1 MLNEIVLHAA
11 ADAANQADILASE
24 DLHTSGA
31 YGKRPIAIVAAEG
44 AHLIDAEGK
53 AYIDAVGGHGVCLLG
68 HRHPAILEAITRQ
81 YERVVT
87 CPEIFYNDQRARL
100 YESLQ
105 AHLAPRF
112 GRYFLCNSGAEAVEA
127 AFKLSRALTQR
138 PGIVAMQGCFHGRT
152 LGALSATWRAKY
164 REPFVPLVPGF
175 GHVPFNDLEAARAT
189 INDSTAAVIVEL
201 LQGEGGI
208 NPIEDEFLRGLRTL
222 CSERGALLVF
232 DEIQSGLGRT
242 GRWFCY
248 EHHDVIP
255 DLICLGKGIAGG
267 LPMGALAWRSD
278 LGTFPPHTHGST
290 FGGNPLVCA
299 AANATLQVLEAE
311 SLPERAADVGERFL
325 DSLRSIEHPLIR
337 EVRGRGLMIGIELRR
352 RATPVLQA
360 MAENGVLAIPA
371 GTTVVRLL
379 PPLSIPE
386 GDLERIRTTFME
398 ALEEV
403 YGG

>member
-1 MLNEIVLHAA
+1 LLNEILLHAA
-11 ADAANQADILASE
+11 ADAANQAEILASE

-105 AHLAPRF
+105 AHMAPRF

-152 LGALSATWRAKY
+152 LGALSATWRPKY

-175 GHVPFNDLEAARAT
+175 EHVPFNDLEAARAAV
-189 INDSTAAVIVEL
+189 DGSTAAVIVEL
-201 LQGEGGI
+201 IQGEGGI
-208 NPIEDEFLRGLRTL
+208 NLIDDEFLRGLRSL

-248 EHHDVIP
+248 EHHDVVP
-255 DLICLGKGIAGG
+255 DLVCLGKGIAGG

-278 LGTFPPHTHGST
+278 LGTFPQHTHGST

-311 SLPERAADVGERFL
+311 NLPERAADIGERFL

-337 EVRGRGLMIGIELRR
+337 EVRGRGLMIGIDLRR

-360 MAENGVLAIPA
+360 MADNGVLALPA
-371 GTTVVRLL
+371 GTTVVRML

-386 GDLERIRTTFME
+386 GDLQQIRTTFTD

-403 YGG
+403 YGD

>member
-1 MLNEIVLHAA
+1 LLNEIVLHAA

-44 AHLIDAEGK
+44 ARLIDAEGRS
-53 AYIDAVGGHGVCLLG
+53 YIDAVGGHGVCLLG

-81 YERVVT
+81 YGRVIT

-152 LGALSATWRAKY
+152 LGALSATWRPKY

-175 GHVPFNDLEAARAT
+175 EHVPFNDLETAQAT
-189 INDSTAAVIVEL
+189 VDDSTAAVIVEL
-201 LQGEGGI
+201 IQGEGGI
-208 NPIEDEFLRGLRTL
+208 NPIDDEFLRGLRSL
-222 CSERGALLVF
+222 CSERGALLIF

-248 EHHDVIP
+248 EHHEVVP

-267 LPMGALAWRSD
+267 LPMGALVWRSD
-278 LGTFPPHTHGST
+278 LGTFPPHSHGST

-299 AANATLQVLEAE
+299 AANATLQVLEDE
-311 SLPERAADVGERFL
+311 KLPERSADIGERFL
-325 DSLRSIEHPLIR
+325 DSLRSVEHPLIR
-337 EVRGRGLMIGIELRR
+337 EVRGRGLMIGIDLRR

-360 MAENGVLAIPA
+360 MAENGVLALPA

-386 GDLERIRTTFME
+386 RDLERMRTTFME

-403 YGG
+403 YGD